1 MEKEKQLSVMQWVS
15 FVLITVLFG
24 IAATSAIIRE
34 HETDKIIAGLFL
46 IVTGFAWG
54 ANLTKFVIRK

>member
-1 MEKEKQLSVMQWVS
+1 MQWVS